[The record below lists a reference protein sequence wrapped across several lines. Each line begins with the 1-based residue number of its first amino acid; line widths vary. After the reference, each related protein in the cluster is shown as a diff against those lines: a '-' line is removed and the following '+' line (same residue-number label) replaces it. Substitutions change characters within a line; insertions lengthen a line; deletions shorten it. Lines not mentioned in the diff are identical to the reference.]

1 MLLFKKLII
10 FILLLQV
17 SIIGKDSFDIHNEVI
32 NNPTAYIPSQCYTI
46 TKDLKG
52 DLHNP
57 CYSCHQ
63 KSQEPNYINDF
74 DLQENYSFPLQAR
87 ENPYKNLFKD
97 RTKKI
102 AKISNK
108 SILDY
113 IRQGNYFDKNNE
125 IILKK
130 RLQNISKNWDYDN
143 NNKWDGYIPDCYF
156 NFDNEGFDKDL
167 KNNYTGWRAFAYY
180 PFLGTFWPTN
190 GSSDDVLIRLD
201 TLFMEDK
208 NGKFNLE
215 IYKINLA
222 IVEALIKREDISI
235 DEIDENLYGVDLDKN
250 GILDKSD
257 IVKYKWEPLKGINM
271 FYVGM
276 AKEYQEKNKVFARAG
291 LYPKNTEFLHT
302 VRYLDI
308 KNNSI
313 GLSKRLKELRYA
325 KKVYAPNYMDLS
337 TTTIQAN
344 IEKEDDGDI
353 HEVFKIDPEI
363 GISNGKGWRY
373 LGFLEDKN
381 GDLRPSTKEEL
392 IYCIGCHNNLGV
404 TTDTTFVFQRK
415 LGSEEFQ
422 KGWYH
427 WKQKSLQGLS
437 EPKRADGK
445 YEYSYYLKNNHAGD
459 EFRENKEIMEKF
471 FNENGDLKQNEIEK
485 LHKDITHL
493 LIPSLKRAINLN
505 KAYKLIVEEQSF
517 IYGRDATIK
526 PSKNIHKKLKEN
538 QTTYL
543 KAIN

>member
-10 FILLLQV
+10 FILLFHV
-17 SIIGKDSFDIHNEVI
+17 TITANDSFDIHNEII
-32 NNPTAYIPSQCYTI
+32 NNPTAYIPSQCYTV
-46 TKDLKG
+46 TKDTEEN
-52 DLHNP
+52 LHNP
-57 CYSCHQ
+57 CYSCHK
-63 KSQEPNYINDF
+63 KSEEPNYVNDF
-74 DLQENYSFPLQAR
+74 DLQENYSFPLIAR

-97 RTKKI
+97 RKKQI
-102 AKISNK
+102 ATISDE

-113 IRQGNYFDKNNE
+113 IRQSNYFDKNSE

-130 RLQNISKNWDYDN
+130 KLQNIPKNWDYDD
-143 NNKWDGYIPDCYF
+143 NNKWNGYIPDCYF

-190 GSSDDVLIRLD
+190 GSTDDVLIRLD
-201 TLFMEDK
+201 RVFMEDEK
-208 NGKFNLE
+208 GKFDLE

-222 IVEALIKREDISI
+222 VIESLIKRKDVYI
-235 DEIDENLYGVDLDKN
+235 DDVDENIYGIDLNKN
-250 GILDKSD
+250 GILDKTNK
-257 IVKYKWEPLKGINM
+257 VKYKWEPLRGFNM

-276 AKEYQEKNKVFARAG
+276 AKIYQEEQKIFTRAG

-313 GLSKRLKELRYA
+313 SLSNRLKELRYA
-325 KKVYAPNYMDLS
+325 KKVYSPSYMDLS
-337 TTTIQAN
+337 STTIQAN

-353 HEVFKIDPEI
+353 HEVFKINPEI

-392 IYCIGCHNNLGV
+392 IYCIGCHNNLGA

-415 LGSEEFQ
+415 LDSKEFQ

-427 WKQKSLQGLS
+427 WKQKSLKGLS

-445 YEYSYYLKNNHAGD
+445 YEYSYYLENNHAGD
-459 EFRENKEIMEKF
+459 EFRENQEIIKKF
-471 FNENGDLKQNEIEK
+471 FNSVGVLKKDEVEK

-493 LIPSLKRAINLN
+493 LMPSIKRAMQLN
-505 KAYKLIVEEQSF
+505 KTYKLIVEEQSF
-517 IYGRDATIK
+517 IYGRDTTMK
-526 PSKNIHKKLKEN
+526 PSKNIHKNLQEN
-538 QTTYL
+538 QTTHL
-543 KAIN
+543 KAIE